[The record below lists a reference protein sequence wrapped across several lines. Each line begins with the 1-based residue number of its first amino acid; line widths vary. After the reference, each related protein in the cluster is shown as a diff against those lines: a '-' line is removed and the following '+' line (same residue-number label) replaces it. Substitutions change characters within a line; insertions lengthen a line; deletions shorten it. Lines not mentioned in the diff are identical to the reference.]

1 MCNGLQRLPVIFLN
15 NDSKGCVTP
24 GVCVCDQVL
33 RTSTGEFVV
42 PTRSF
47 PADHVNCRCLS
58 GCLLFIFTSFDTS
71 TSHPK
76 RMFLRGD
83 NHRHVYNNRLLM
95 ISVDPRSRSCSL
107 DIPLRFV
114 LDGFTAC
121 YSMYDDET
129 HALAVFRFC
138 TRSQMASALRRC
150 CGSYSRVRWRDLF
163 ARAWPVS
170 ACTRGDRTKDF
181 TGLHRHSISIGI
193 AWSISMSLVLAG
205 TSCMLHILC
214 VLTTSSM
221 LCSVC
226 IAYATLARSSLSNPM
241 NPTRSSPTAP
251 NTIRKA
257 EMGA

>member
-1 MCNGLQRLPVIFLN
+1 MILN
-15 NDSKGCVTP
+15 DDSKACVTL
-24 GVCVCDQVL
+24 GVCVCDQIL

-42 PTRSF
+42 PPASF
-47 PADHVNCRCLS
+47 LLIMSIADASQTVCP
-58 GCLLFIFTSFDTS
+58 LLFTSFDTS

-76 RMFLRGD
+76 RMFTRGD

-95 ISVDPRSRSCSL
+95 ISADPRSRPCSF

-129 HALAVFRFC
+129 HALTMLRFC
-138 TRSQMASALRRC
+138 TQSQMASALRRR

-170 ACTRGDRTKDF
+170 ARTRGDRNKDF
-181 TGLHRHSISIGI
+181 TGLHRHSIFIGI

-226 IAYATLARSSLSNPM
+226 ITYATPARSSLSNPM

-251 NTIRKA
+251 NTTRKA